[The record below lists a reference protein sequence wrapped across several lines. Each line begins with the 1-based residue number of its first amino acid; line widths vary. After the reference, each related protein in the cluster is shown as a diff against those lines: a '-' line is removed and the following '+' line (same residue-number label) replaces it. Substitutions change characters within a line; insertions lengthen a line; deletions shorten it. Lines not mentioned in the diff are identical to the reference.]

1 MANALD
7 TIQQYGFLLRN
18 RRGAEE
24 FLNPLDVDTS
34 IAIGIDLPFGEPN
47 AGRYP
52 TYTSGSSVS
61 LADGDQDVSTSR
73 IGSPFRLN
81 YTTRDQVQ
89 ANIRNLVLTS
99 PGERAYHP
107 NLGGGIYEL
116 LFDNSTDDV
125 LDKLEE
131 AVSTQIAY
139 WLPYVDVKDVNVT
152 RAKDNDNMVNIGITY
167 TTYQNLDVNLLD
179 ITV

>member
-1 MANALD
+1 MSNALD

-18 RRGAEE
+18 RRGTEE
-24 FLNPLDVDTS
+24 YLNPLDIDKS

-47 AGRYP
+47 AGKYP
-52 TYTSGSSVS
+52 TYTSGSLTS
-61 LADGDQDVSTSR
+61 LSDGDQDVNSVH

-89 ANIRNLVLTS
+89 ANIKNLVLTS

-107 NLGGGIYEL
+107 NLGSGIYEL

-125 LDKLEE
+125 LDKLRQ
-131 AVSTQIAY
+131 SINTQIEY
-139 WLPYVDVKDVNVT
+139 WLPYVKVKDVNVT
-152 RAKDNDNMVNIGITY
+152 RAKDNGNMVNIGITY

-179 ITV
+179 IVV